1 MVRLLPP
8 SRSAPRF
15 PFRCSSRAP
24 FLVAALVGLLASLGT
39 SSAPAADKLTL
50 VTLNCEFMYFDKVHL
65 KFGYPFELKDADLA
79 KWKQTGFREQRY
91 REALDAV
98 ARLIRRIDADVLVLH
113 EVGKPNDVAELHQ
126 AVKGKGLEYPFVAV
140 CRSTD
145 TSTGQHT
152 AVLSKRQL
160 KDVQTEIAGR
170 EGYMEEEDDP
180 ETEAT
185 TGVSKGLTCVFEAN
199 GRPVHLFACH
209 LRSERG
215 GHAEDMQRV
224 AQASIVRRHCIPLLN
239 AGKHVIVAGDLNDH
253 PGQPAVRRIRG
264 QDDIWEDLVQTGN
277 TEYFPEA
284 EWGERWT
291 IEFRGMRQQI
301 DHVLPSNSLRE
312 ACGPSRIRAKT
323 IAVSE
328 TIAGTEHRATDHR
341 AFAVTFEFPD

>member
-1 MVRLLPP
+1 MPRLVPRC
-8 SRSAPRF
+8 RSAP
-15 PFRCSSRAP
+15 AP
-24 FLVAALVGLLASLGT
+24 GFLRRYLAPLVVAALVAVGASIG
-39 SSAPAADKLTL
+39 SRPAEAADKFTL
-50 VTLNCEFMYFDKVHL
+50 VTLNCEFMFFDKVHL

-79 KWKQTGFREQRY
+79 KWRQTGFREQRY

-113 EVGKPNDVAELHQ
+113 EVGKPNEVAELHRE
-126 AVKGKGLEYPFVAV
+126 VKAKGLEYPFVAV

-152 AVLSKRQL
+152 AVFSRREL
-160 KDVQTEIAGR
+160 KHVQTEIAGR
-170 EGYMEEEDDP
+170 EGYLEEEDDP

-185 TGVSKGLTCVFEAN
+185 TGVSKGLSCVFEAN

-253 PGQPAVRRIRG
+253 RGQPALRRIRG
-264 QDDIWEDLVQTGN
+264 LDDLWEDLLQTGN
-277 TEYFPEA
+277 TEYFA
-284 EWGERWT
+284 ESEWDERWT
-291 IEFRGMRQQI
+291 LNFRGMRQQI
-301 DHVLPSNSLRE
+301 DHVLPSYSFRE
-312 ACGPSRIRAKT
+312 ACGPSRIRART
-323 IAVSE
+323 IAVEE
-328 TIAGTEHRATDHR
+328 TIAGTEHPATDHR
-341 AFAVTFEFPD
+341 AFAVTFEFPE